1 MIESFNGKL
10 RDELLNREGF
20 TTLEEAAI
28 QTVGNPTE
36 LELGDCT

>member
-1 MIESFNGKL
+1 VDQHPVSGRPRIS
-10 RDELLNREGF
+10 LLKKEV
-20 TTLEEAAI
+20 LSAI